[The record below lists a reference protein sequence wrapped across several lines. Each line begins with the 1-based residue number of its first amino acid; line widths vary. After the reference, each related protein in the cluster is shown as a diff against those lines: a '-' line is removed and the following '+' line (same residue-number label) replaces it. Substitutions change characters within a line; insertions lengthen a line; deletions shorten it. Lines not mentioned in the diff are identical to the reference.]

1 MKPIKLTEEMRF
13 AVFQDMVKKL
23 DDQLNSYGFNTT
35 DASITL
41 KTNFSETAKQK
52 VVITYTQQAYLRMRK
67 LVQHFDSEVAWYG
80 LVEQI
85 DPLHYRVYDA
95 KVCKQYVSGVKVDTE
110 DEDTFEFFSQLTDD
124 EAEHMHFQA
133 HSHVNMSTSASGTDV
148 QNQEDMI
155 KSLSGKGFY
164 IFQIWNKKDEV
175 STYLYD
181 VDNNIFYDSKDVILE
196 IEGMDDFLAS
206 VVDLVQKKVVQ
217 YPYQNQNNTWNASGA
232 ANPKPK
238 EETSAAKKDEKIK
251 EKESE
256 SKQPAYLPG
265 YYDGDYSYG
274 YDGYRRGDWY

>member
-23 DDQLNSYGFNTT
+23 EDQLNSYGFNTT

-41 KTNFSETAKQK
+41 KTNFSATAKQK

-95 KVCKQYVSGVKVDTE
+95 KVCKQYVTGVKVDTE

-196 IEGMDDFLAS
+196 VEGMDDFPAS
-206 VVDLVQKKVVQ
+206 VVDLVQKKVVL
-217 YPYQNQNNTWNASGA
+217 YP
-232 ANPKPK
+232 
-238 EETSAAKKDEKIK
+238 
-251 EKESE
+251 
-256 SKQPAYLPG
+256 
-265 YYDGDYSYG
+265 
-274 YDGYRRGDWY
+274 